1 MKFKIFLN
9 LIKLILKKTL
19 KLPILF
25 LKYQDKLFAKTAI
38 ISMKLLGRNKYPIH
52 PKHLYDFN
60 RNKML
65 INNLEKNIKGKFLD
79 IGSGNGT
86 ELIRAAKLGWD
97 AYGIENNENSIKVFN
112 ERNKNKFFNNIN
124 IYIHNLEII
133 PLPIDSNSINLINFS
148 NVLEH
153 IKKKKNIL
161 LEIKRVLINDG
172 KCIISIPN
180 KETFWKK
187 LQRFVGID
195 SRDDIDHKI
204 EYTKDELYKELSDA
218 GLFIS
223 SKLHPI
229 IISSPFDGLLSLTSI
244 ISPKLYQYTQAM
256 KRRIVKDNINQSI
269 GWVFEV
275 KKLN

>member
-1 MKFKIFLN
+1 KP
-9 LIKLILKKTL
+9 
-19 KLPILF
+19 PILF

-86 ELIRAAKLGWD
+86 ELIRAAKLGWN

-112 ERNKNKFFNNIN
+112 ERNKNNFFNNIN
-124 IYIHNLEII
+124 IYVHNLEII
-133 PLPIDSNSINLINFS
+133 PLPIESNSINLINFS

-153 IKKKKNIL
+153 IKNRKNIL
-161 LEIKRVLINDG
+161 LEIRRVLINDG

-195 SRDDIDHKI
+195 
-204 EYTKDELYKELSDA
+204 
-218 GLFIS
+218 
-223 SKLHPI
+223 
-229 IISSPFDGLLSLTSI
+229 
-244 ISPKLYQYTQAM
+244 
-256 KRRIVKDNINQSI
+256 
-269 GWVFEV
+269 
-275 KKLN
+275 